1 MQRIA
6 IVDYDMGNLHSVAKA
21 LEHVAPDAKI
31 EVTSDAAVIRASDRV
46 IFPGVGAMP
55 DCIRALES
63 RGLVEVLKEV
73 AETKPMLGICL
84 GLQALFGANEE
95 GDSHGMGILPG
106 RVKRFAAGL
115 KDGHGARLK
124 VPHMGWN
131 TVRQARA
138 HPLWSG
144 IADLSRFY
152 FVHSYYVEPAD
163 AALVAGVS
171 AYPEEFACAVARD
184 KLFAVQF
191 HPEKSQAAGLR
202 LLANFVG
209 WDGNPG

>member
-21 LEHVAPDAKI
+21 IEHVAPDSKI
-31 EVTSDAAVIRASDRV
+31 EVTSDAAAIRAADRV

-63 RGLVEVLKEV
+63 RGLVAVLREV

-95 GDSHGMGILPG
+95 GDSHGLGILPG
-106 RVKRFAAGL
+106 RVRRFASGL
-115 KDGHGARLK
+115 KDADGARLK

-144 IADLSRFY
+144 IADHSRFY

-171 AYPEEFACAVARD
+171 AYPGEFACAVARD